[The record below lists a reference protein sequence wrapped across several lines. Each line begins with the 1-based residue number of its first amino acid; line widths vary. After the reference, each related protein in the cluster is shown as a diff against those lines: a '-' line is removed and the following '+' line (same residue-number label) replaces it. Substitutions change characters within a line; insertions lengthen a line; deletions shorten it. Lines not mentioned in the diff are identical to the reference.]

1 LKGDLGV
8 TFFFMDLRSTILAE
22 HSKAN
27 CNKIVR
33 WVGSSQQRFD
43 ELFNLFLNSEYRIN
57 QRAAW
62 PLSYC
67 VIDHPE
73 FIAKHFSKMVKNLHK
88 PGIHDSVKRNTV
100 RLLQHMDI
108 PKKFHGE
115 IMDICFHYVSSS
127 NEPVAIKAFSLTIL
141 HNLSKQYPEITNE
154 IKLVIEERWE
164 HETAAFHSRAKKFF
178 KS

>member
-1 LKGDLGV
+1 
-8 TFFFMDLRSTILAE
+8 MDLLSWILAE

-33 WVGSSQQRFD
+33 WVGSSQQKFD
-43 ELFNLFLNSEYRIN
+43 ELFHLFLHSEYRIN

-67 VIDHPE
+67 VIDHPQ
-73 FIAKHFSKMVKNLHK
+73 FIAKHFSKLVKNLHK

-100 RLLQHMDI
+100 RLLQHITI

-115 IMDICFHYVSSS
+115 IMDICFGYLSSPI
-127 NEPVAIKAFSLTIL
+127 EPVAIKAFSLTIL
-141 HNLSKQYPEITNE
+141 HNLSKQYPEIKNE
-154 IKLVIEERWE
+154 IKLIIEARWE
-164 HETAAFHSRAKKFF
+164 HETAAFHSRAKKFL

>member
-1 LKGDLGV
+1 
-8 TFFFMDLRSTILAE
+8 MDLRATILAE

-33 WVGSSQQRFD
+33 WVGSSQKRFD
-43 ELFNLFLNSEYRIN
+43 ELFDLFLNSEYRIN

-67 VIDHPE
+67 VADYPQ
-73 FIAKHFSKMVKNLHK
+73 FIEKHFSKLIKNLHK
-88 PGIHDSVKRNTV
+88 AGIHDSVKRNTV
-100 RLLQHMDI
+100 RLLQHIEI

-115 IMDICFHYVSSS
+115 IMDICFHYLSSPD
-127 NEPVAIKAFSLTIL
+127 EPVAVKAFSLTVL
-141 HNLSKQYPEITNE
+141 HNLSKQYPQIKNE
-154 IKLVIEERWE
+154 MKLIIEERWE
-164 HETAAFHSRAKKFF
+164 HETAAFHSRAKKFL

>member
-1 LKGDLGV
+1 MTLAV
-8 TFFFMDLRSTILAE
+8 TFFFMDLRSTILLE

-33 WVGSSQQRFD
+33 WVGSSQKRFD
-43 ELFNLFLNSEYRIN
+43 ELFDLFLNSEYRIN

-67 VIDHPE
+67 VIDHPQ
-73 FIAKHFSKMVKNLHK
+73 FIAKHFSKLVENLHK

-100 RLLQHMDI
+100 RLLQHIEI

-115 IMDICFHYVSSS
+115 IMDICFHYLSSP

-141 HNLSKQYPEITNE
+141 QNLSKQYSEIKNE
-154 IKLVIEERWE
+154 IKLIIEERWE
-164 HETAAFHSRAKKFF
+164 HETAAFHSRAKKFL